1 MKKIILLIFLS
12 IFTFSNVDAKKNMS
26 FSKGKSYYGEFKW
39 GFVNYKFPK
48 GNWIFF
54 HKSIDRLPGTNLKTR
69 CIEFYQKENNILKGL
84 FDVCEIVTGGKW
96 TPQIAKIISDMLK
109 YGKHD
114 NCTLRAE
121 YFYTQLFTKGTTMN
135 CFLLRHIDTY
145 KELNYP
151 DDPETRVKYIR
162 NFFEK
167 KNIKIPKTMIL
178 SKHVFFAPSIK
189 DKGVEINYSINPEFF
204 GAPKTINGDENG
216 SEYHRNN
223 IDKFLLKKEFMNN
236 WLTKQASFHRYFE
249 KNLKAKKHH
258 LLDLDK
264 FITFKKPE
272 DNNFLIEQL
281 KSLNNLYKSGVL
293 TKDDFE
299 KAKQKILN

>member
-1 MKKIILLIFLS
+1 
-12 IFTFSNVDAKKNMS
+12 MS
-26 FSKGKSYYGEFKW
+26 FSKGKSYNGEFKW
-39 GFVNYKFPK
+39 GFVDYKFPE

-54 HKSIDRLPGTNLKTR
+54 HKNNDTLPGTNLRTR

-84 FDVCEIVTGGKW
+84 FDVCEIITGGKW
-96 TPQIAKIISDMLK
+96 TPQIANILSGMLK
-109 YGKHD
+109 NGKHD

-121 YFYTQLFTKGTTMN
+121 YFYAQLFTKGTSMN
-135 CFLLRHIDTY
+135 CFLMRHIDTF

-151 DDPETRVKYIR
+151 DDPETRVKYIG
-162 NFFEK
+162 NFFKK

-204 GAPKTINGDENG
+204 GAPKTINGNENG

-223 IDKFLLKKEFMNN
+223 IDKHSLKKEFMNN

-258 LLDLDK
+258 LLDLDR
-264 FITFKKPE
+264 FTTSKKRKE
-272 DNNFLIEQL
+272 NNLLIEQL
-281 KSLNNLYKSGVL
+281 KSLNDLYESGVL
-293 TKDDFE
+293 TKEEFE
-299 KAKQKILN
+299 KAKQKLLN

>member
-1 MKKIILLIFLS
+1 
-12 IFTFSNVDAKKNMS
+12 MS
-26 FSKGKSYYGEFKW
+26 FSKGKSYNGEFKW
-39 GFVNYKFPK
+39 GFVDYKFPE

-54 HKSIDRLPGTNLKTR
+54 HKNNDTLPGTNLRTR

-84 FDVCEIVTGGKW
+84 FDVCEIITGGKW
-96 TPQIAKIISDMLK
+96 TPQIANIISNMLK
-109 YGKHD
+109 NGKHD

-121 YFYTQLFTKGTTMN
+121 YFYAQLFTKGTSMN
-135 CFLLRHIDTY
+135 CFLIRHIDTF

-151 DDPETRVKYIR
+151 DDPETRVKYIG
-162 NFFEK
+162 NFFKK

-204 GAPKTINGDENG
+204 GAPKTINGNENG

-223 IDKFLLKKEFMNN
+223 IDKHSLKKEFMNN

-258 LLDLDK
+258 LLDLDR
-264 FITFKKPE
+264 FTTSKKRKE
-272 DNNFLIEQL
+272 NNLLIEQL
-281 KSLNNLYKSGVL
+281 KSLNDLYESGVL
-293 TKDDFE
+293 TKEEFE
-299 KAKQKILN
+299 KAKQKLLN